1 MYNVKTEIINNIPV
15 VFIDT
20 GKFKTMNLK
29 VQFRSELTRERVSV
43 RYLLSRMMVK
53 KTGKFTT
60 ESEFLNHLAHLY
72 GAHLT
77 SNATKK
83 GRDHLVSFN
92 LEFINSRFVKEDLDL
107 LGEMTS
113 VLKDVLAT
121 PAEYGEADRQFF
133 EREKRLYKSRLK
145 GLRDNKAQK
154 SFENLL
160 NTMFEDESYK
170 YLSHGVLEDID
181 DITLDDIKEEHQKM
195 MAHDEAVILISGH
208 LDEVGEEHL
217 QAILSRDET
226 VKLPYRGYD
235 FKKPE
240 FKTVTDSESVEQAKL
255 NIGFRA
261 DAGNAEERIALNVIN
276 QMFGGSATS
285 YLFKNIREKESLAYQ
300 IHSQADIKN
309 GFLFVLAG
317 VSPDQTAKAENA
329 VMHELARIKKGDFT
343 DEFVEET
350 KHLMKVNRMEAVDK
364 PKGLIALVYNQLLNG
379 TTDEDWK
386 RSMDAVVREMIVEVA
401 NRIHADTVY
410 TLTGK

>member
-1 MYNVKTEIINNIPV
+1 MYNVKKKNINNIPV

-29 VQFRSELTRERVSV
+29 VQFRSGLTRERVSV

-53 KTGKFTT
+53 KTASFTS

-83 GRDHLVSFN
+83 GRDHLISFN

-107 LGEMTS
+107 LGEMTA

-121 PAEYGEADRQFF
+121 PSGYGEADRQFF

-160 NTMFEDESYK
+160 NIMFEDEAYK

-181 DITLDDIKEEHQKM
+181 GITLEDIREEHQKM
-195 MAHDEAVILISGH
+195 MAEDEAVILISGH
-208 LDEVGEEHL
+208 LDEVADEDL
-217 QAILSRDET
+217 QGIISREAA
-226 VKLPYRGYD
+226 VKRPYRGYE
-235 FKKPE
+235 FKKPD
-240 FKTVTDSESVEQAKL
+240 FKTVTESESIEQAKL

-261 DAGNAEERIALNVIN
+261 DVRTAEERMALNVIN

-317 VSPDQTAKAENA
+317 VSPDQTAKAESA
-329 VMHELARIKKGDFT
+329 VMHELERIKKGDFT

-350 KHLMKVNRMEAVDK
+350 KHLMKVNRKEAVDK
-364 PKGLIALVYNQLLNG
+364 PKGMIALVYNQMLNG

-386 RSMDAVVREMIVEVA
+386 RSMDAVDREMIISVA
-401 NRIHADTVY
+401 GRIHADTVY

>member
-1 MYNVKTEIINNIPV
+1 MYNVTKKTIENVPV
-15 VFIDT
+15 VFIHT
-20 GKFKTMNLK
+20 EKFKTINLK
-29 VQFRSELTRERVSV
+29 VQFRSEITRERVSA

-53 KTGKFTT
+53 KTGAFES
-60 ESEFLNHLAHLY
+60 ESEFLNYLAHHY

-77 SNATKK
+77 SSTTKK
-83 GRDHLVSFN
+83 GRYHLVSFN
-92 LEFINSRFVKEDLDL
+92 LEFINSRFVREDMDL
-107 LGEMTS
+107 LEKMTE
-113 VLKDVLAT
+113 VLKDVLST
-121 PAEYGEADRQFF
+121 PWDYDEGDRQFF

-145 GLRDNKAQK
+145 GLKDNKAQK

-160 NTMFEDESYK
+160 DTMFEDESYK

-181 DITLDDIKEEHQKM
+181 AITLGDIRDEHRKM
-195 MAHDEAVILISGH
+195 MEEDEAVILISGH
-208 LDEVGEEHL
+208 LDEVNDGSLEG
-217 QAILSRDET
+217 IISRDDM
-226 VKLPYRGYD
+226 VKLPYEGYG
-235 FKKPE
+235 FKETE
-240 FKTVTDSESVEQAKL
+240 FKEVTGTESIEQAKL

-261 DAGNAEERIALNVIN
+261 DIRTSEERTAFNVLN

-317 VSPDQTAKAENA
+317 VSTDQVKKAREA
-329 VMHELARIKKGDFT
+329 VMHELERIRAGDFT

-350 KHLMKVNRMEAVDK
+350 KHLMRVNRKEAVDK

-379 TTDEDWK
+379 TTDEDWEQ
-386 RSMDAVVREMIVEVA
+386 SMNSVDRELIIKVA